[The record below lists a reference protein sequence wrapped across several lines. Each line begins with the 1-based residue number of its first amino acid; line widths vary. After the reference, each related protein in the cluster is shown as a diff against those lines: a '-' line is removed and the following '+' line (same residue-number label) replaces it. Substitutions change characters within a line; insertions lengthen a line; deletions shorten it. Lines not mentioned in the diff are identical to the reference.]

1 MHWRTIL
8 TRMHAKDP
16 LTYKMVLQHDR
27 EMREHYQ
34 QLLGIPVPEGSS
46 DRITR
51 DQLDRL
57 VDVLAM
63 TDV

>member
-1 MHWRTIL
+1 
-8 TRMHAKDP
+8 MHAKDP